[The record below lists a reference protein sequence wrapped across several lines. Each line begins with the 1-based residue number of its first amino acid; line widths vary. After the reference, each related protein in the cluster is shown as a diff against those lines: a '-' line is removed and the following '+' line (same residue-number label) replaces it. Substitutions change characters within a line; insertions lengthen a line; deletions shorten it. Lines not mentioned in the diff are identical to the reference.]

1 MQEYIKIPAIQTKLK
16 QSEDRIVYIYGA
28 TGFGKTAA
36 VKYFLRRTKY
46 LIIQGHRG
54 ICNEFPKVSE
64 IKEKIIVVDDVQW
77 ISDEKSRHY
86 VRELCT
92 CDKFKVILI
101 GRGRLPGWLVQVDIT
116 KKIFQCT
123 ERDLLFGE
131 KEVDLLF
138 GQNNIHL
145 EGKEIK
151 EIQKVSRGHAVVI
164 QLFLRHMEQGEKL
177 DKNLMAV
184 VEKELFGYID
194 TACWEHLN
202 TRVKNLL
209 IPLCEYLIFT
219 AELAK
224 VVTKEEQVEKL
235 LEYTENI
242 GLFLERKNNKTWE
255 IRDIM
260 ADFLKWKY
268 SIFFSEE
275 ERKEH
280 YTAAASYYEKNK
292 KIDLALKYYKKAGNE
307 SKISQILVKNA
318 KKHPG
323 TANFFEARQFYFSLS
338 EEEIK
343 KNAILMDG
351 MSMLYSIMLQPEESE
366 YWYKQL
372 EIYSKKDTISKKE
385 KKEAKARLA
394 YLNIALPHRGIKGI
408 ADLLKTTALMVEK
421 KEVKLPEFSVTGNL
435 PSLMNGGKDFC
446 EWSRYDKKMAL
457 ILRKPVE
464 MILGKYG
471 KGFVDIALAESGFE
485 KGTMKDYE
493 VQARLNAGCMMA
505 DAGGKIEV
513 SFAGTGVLVRLY
525 LARGQMEL
533 AASAIRSFKRKV
545 KTQEAKQLLPNIR
558 ALEVELALLL
568 GDREKIEKWLLEAPD
583 ETEDFCIL
591 DRYRYMQKIRC
602 FIALSKYDEAIG
614 LLERMNLYFTQ
625 YERHYHWME
634 NQILKAII
642 LYRTGDEN
650 WCKVLKTVL
659 KKCEYYHFV
668 RIISRE
674 GAAIKPLLD
683 DAVFLES
690 LESSESL
697 ESAELFNSLNCSNSS
712 KISLK
717 FIEEVKTDTIKM
729 AHFYPD
735 YLYIGAHELVN
746 FTVKEIEILK
756 LICQGFTSQ
765 EICERCNITYNS
777 LKFHNKNIYKKLG
790 VKSRKET
797 ERKAYLLGF

>member
-36 VKYFLRRTKY
+36 VNYFLRRTKH
-46 LIIQGHRG
+46 LMIQGHRG
-54 ICNEFPKVSE
+54 VCNEFPEVSE
-64 IKEKIIVVDDVQW
+64 IKEKIIVVDDIQW
-77 ISDEKSRHY
+77 ITDEKSRHY

-92 CDKFKVILI
+92 CNKFKVILI
-101 GRGRLPGWLVQVDIT
+101 GRGRLPGWLVQVDLM
-116 KKIFQCT
+116 KKIFQCG
-123 ERDLLFGE
+123 EKDLLFGE
-131 KEVDLLF
+131 KEIELLF
-138 GQNNIHL
+138 EQNGILL
-145 EGKEIK
+145 EGKQRK
-151 EIQKVSRGHAVVI
+151 EIQNISRGYAVVI
-164 QLFLRHMEQGEKL
+164 LLFLRHMECGEKL
-177 DKNLMAV
+177 DENLLAII
-184 VEKELFGYID
+184 EKELFGYID
-194 TACWEHLN
+194 TACWERLN

-209 IPLCEYLIFT
+209 IPLCEYPIFT
-219 AELAK
+219 VELAK
-224 VVTKEEQVEKL
+224 TVVKKEEQVEKL
-235 LEYTENI
+235 LEYAENI
-242 GLFLERKNNKTWE
+242 GLFLERKNDSTWE

-260 ADFLKWKY
+260 VCFLKWKY
-268 SIFFSEE
+268 SVYFSEE
-275 ERKEH
+275 EQKNH
-280 YTAAASYYEKNK
+280 YTAAASYYEKRK
-292 KIDLALKYYKKAGNE
+292 EIDFALEYYKRAGNQ
-307 SKISQILVKNA
+307 SKVSQILVKNA

-323 TANFFEARQFYFSLS
+323 TANFFEARQFYFSLPK
-338 EEEIK
+338 EEIK
-343 KNAILMDG
+343 KNPILMDG

-372 EIYSKKDTISKKE
+372 EIFSKKDTISKME

-408 ADLLKTTALMVEK
+408 IDLLKTTALMVEK
-421 KEVKLPEFSVTGNL
+421 KEVKLPEFSVTGNI

-446 EWSRYDKKMAL
+446 EWSRYDKKIAL

-485 KGTMKDYE
+485 KSTMSDYE
-493 VQARLNAGCMMA
+493 VQARLNTGCMMA

-533 AASAIRSFKRKV
+533 AKKTIKSFQKKV
-545 KTQEAKQLLPNIR
+545 EMRGARQLLPNIG
-558 ALEVELALLL
+558 ALKVEMSLLL
-568 GDREKIEKWLLEAPD
+568 GNREEIEKWLLEAPD
-583 ETEDFCIL
+583 ETADFCIL

-602 FIALSKYDEAIG
+602 FIALAKYDEAIG
-614 LLERMNLYFTQ
+614 LIERMNLYFTQ
-625 YERHYHWME
+625 YERNYYWME

-642 LYRTGDEN
+642 LYRIGDAN
-650 WCKVLKTVL
+650 WGKILKAAL

-668 RIISRE
+668 RIASRE
-674 GAAIKPLLD
+674 GAALKPLLD
-683 DAVFLES
+683 DAGFLEFLES
-690 LESSESL
+690 SD
-697 ESAELFNSLNCSNSS
+697 
-712 KISLK
+712 ISQG
-717 FIEEVKTDTIKM
+717 FIEEVRTDTMKI
-729 AHFYPD
+729 AHFYPE
-735 YLYIGAHELVN
+735 YLHSDVHELVN
-746 FTVKEIEILK
+746 FTAKEIEILK
-756 LICQGFTSQ
+756 LICHGFTSQ